1 MYAVGKESVMHRLF
15 SKKQILTVPNLLSLV
30 RLLLIPVILWLY
42 IGKQN
47 NYAAIVIIAL
57 SGLTDVVDGYI
68 ARRFNMVSD
77 LGKILDPIADKLTQ
91 GSLILCLTVTYDW
104 MKWLIALFVVKEIAM
119 AVMGL
124 LVIKQKDS
132 VNSAQWHGKLST
144 VLLYATMI
152 VLIMFPG
159 MPLPVVN
166 TLIVTCA
173 IVIVMSLTL
182 YTKFYIK
189 LFRKSEEHG

>member
-1 MYAVGKESVMHRLF
+1 MHRLF
-15 SKKQILTVPNLLSLV
+15 SKKQILTIPNLLSLV
-30 RLLLIPVILWLY
+30 RLLMIPVILWLY

-47 NYAAIVIIAL
+47 NYAAIVVIAL

-104 MKWLIALFVVKEIAM
+104 MKWLIALFIVKEIAM

-152 VLIMFPG
+152 VLILFPR

-166 TLIVTCA
+166 TLIVACA
-173 IVIVMSLTL
+173 IVIVMSLAL